1 MYRLWIYAENTE
13 LAILH
18 STNGVS
24 KYGGMDVSMLT
35 KVKELE
41 AQNNRLKRM
50 YADLQ
55 LDHDILKEVMQKK
68 VLKPSQ
74 RKQMAK
80 FVVKHYNLSIRRS
93 CKMICIS
100 QTSYRYAN
108 KNSSANEKD
117 I

>member
-1 MYRLWIYAENTE
+1 MKSSEQGVPVVDLCREHGISN
-13 LAILH
+13 
-18 STNGVS
+18 STFYKWRS

-68 VLKPSQ
+68 D
-74 RKQMAK
+74 
-80 FVVKHYNLSIRRS
+80 H
-93 CKMICIS
+93 ICN
-100 QTSYRYAN
+100 Q
-108 KNSSANEKD
+108 
-117 I
+117 

>member
-1 MYRLWIYAENTE
+1 MKITKFTE
-13 LAILH
+13 SQIVKILKSSEQGVPVTDICREH
-18 STNGVS
+18 GISNSTFYKWRS

-68 VLKPSQ
+68 
-74 RKQMAK
+74 
-80 FVVKHYNLSIRRS
+80 F
-93 CKMICIS
+93 
-100 QTSYRYAN
+100 
-108 KNSSANEKD
+108 
-117 I
+117 